1 MNSWVTLINFSMAA
15 AALMTMFIGLLSVLI
30 DRSMDLWSRRFFRVF
45 FALLCALAEAQPL
58 F

>member
-30 DRSMDLWSRRFFRVF
+30 DRSMDLWSRRFFR
-45 FALLCALAEAQPL
+45 
-58 F
+58 